1 MLKHVCNRFAQKAE
15 PSILSLEEF
24 FNGLSQLLLQYSY
37 FGVFLLSFIGT
48 ASIIIPV
55 PYTLIIF
62 TLSLTGQWNSTLL
75 IIAGG
80 LGSALGELT
89 GYLLGYFGRRVISEE
104 RQRKMTYLVRVFDRY
119 GPLAIFVFALTP
131 LPDDLLFIPLGIMKY
146 KFYKAFIPSLIGK
159 ILMIFILVNSGSI
172 AGTIFVGLFGE
183 NGNLWGMIITTIL
196 LVIVIFALYR
206 IDWEKVLR
214 KYVGERGETK
224 VESNR

>member
-1 MLKHVCNRFAQKAE
+1 MSATDSLRNAE

-62 TLSLTGQWNSTLL
+62 TLSMSGQWNSTLL

-89 GYLLGYFGRRVISEE
+89 GYALGYFGRRIISEE

-159 ILMIFILVNSGSI
+159 LVMIFILVNSGSI
-172 AGTIFVGLFGE
+172 AGNIFATLLGE
-183 NGNLWGMIITTIL
+183 SGTLWGMIITTIL
-196 LVIVIFALYR
+196 LVIVIIALYR

-214 KYVGERGETK
+214 KYVGERGEKK

>member
-1 MLKHVCNRFAQKAE
+1 M
-15 PSILSLEEF
+15 SLEEF

-37 FGVFLLSFIGT
+37 LGVFVLSFIGT

-75 IIAGG
+75 IMAGG
-80 LGSALGELT
+80 LGSALGEST
-89 GYLLGYFGRRVISEE
+89 GYALGYFGRRIVSEE

-119 GPLAIFVFALTP
+119 GPVAIFVFALTP
-131 LPDDLLFIPLGIMKY
+131 LPDDLLFIPLGMLKY

-159 ILMIFILVNSGSI
+159 FLMIFILVNSGNL
-172 AGTIFVGLFGE
+172 AGSIFVGLFGE

-196 LVIVIFALYR
+196 LVIVIIALYR

-214 KYVGERGETK
+214 KYVGERGEA
-224 VESNR
+224 ES

>member
-1 MLKHVCNRFAQKAE
+1 M
-15 PSILSLEEF
+15 SLEEF
-24 FNGLSQLLLQYSY
+24 FKGLSQLLLQYSY

-75 IIAGG
+75 VIAGG

-89 GYLLGYFGRRVISEE
+89 GYALGYFGRRVVSEE

-131 LPDDLLFIPLGIMKY
+131 LPDDLLFIPLGIMRY

-159 ILMIFILVNSGSI
+159 LLMIFILVNSGNI
-172 AGTIFVGLFGE
+172 AGGIFTRVFGE
-183 NGNLWGMIITTIL
+183 NGNLWGMVITTIL

-206 IDWEKVLR
+206 VDWEKVFK
-214 KYVGERGETK
+214 KYVGDEGGK
-224 VESNR
+224 NVESNS

>member
-1 MLKHVCNRFAQKAE
+1 MSATDSLRNAE

-55 PYTLIIF
+55 PYTLVIF
-62 TLSLTGQWNSTLL
+62 TLSMSGQWNLTLL

-80 LGSALGELT
+80 IGSALGELT
-89 GYLLGYFGRRVISEE
+89 GYALGYFGRRIISEE

-119 GPLAIFVFALTP
+119 GPLAVFIFALTP
-131 LPDDLLFIPLGIMKY
+131 LPDDLLFIPLGMMRY

-159 ILMIFILVNSGSI
+159 LLMIFIIVNSGSI
-172 AGTIFVGLFGE
+172 AGNIFATLFGE
-183 NGNLWGMIITTIL
+183 SGTFWGMIITTIL
-196 LVIVIFALYR
+196 LVIVILALYR

-224 VESNR
+224 S